1 MNEEITKQTK
11 TKKVGLDILLCKH
24 CNLRCRA
31 CARFSNVAKPYF
43 YDFSMLKSDLKKIK
57 DTLTVERF
65 TFTGGEP
72 LLHPQLEN
80 ILVYTRELY
89 PEIGISIFTNGKAL
103 IEKNIWD
110 LLKKLDIGITYT
122 KYINSNVD
130 YDAIES
136 MATANGIAFHNIC
149 LYNNKSCPELK
160 SKMYLFKLSKHIKDD
175 LNTKKQ
181 MCDGDCPCLWESKIF
196 QCGTVAFI
204 DTLNSVFKTNFYHC
218 KGDYLEVNSLTSD
231 KYFNYITKPIP
242 FCRYCMNCKVDEIE
256 WSQAKSTIDDYV
268 ER

>member
-80 ILVYTRELY
+80 ILAYTRELY
-89 PEIGISIFTNGKAL
+89 P
-103 IEKNIWD
+103 D
-110 LLKKLDIGITYT
+110 

-218 KGDYLEVNSLTSD
+218 KGDYLEVNDLTSD